1 MSYSIL
7 VVSFSRRVQVFYR
20 HFQHPRHRIIAMRA
34 CVQRVSQAKVLLQDE
49 NNRVSGE
56 INKGFLV
63 LLGVGQGDVEEDAKY
78 LARKISGLR
87 VFEDEAGKMNLN
99 LEQIGGRALVV
110 SQFTLYADCVK
121 GNRPSFTDAAAPET
135 ANKLYRL
142 FIKEL
147 NSLGVSTE
155 EGVFQ
160 ANMGVSLV
168 NDGPVTIWLDSV
180 NRPQGRKN

>member
-1 MSYSIL
+1 
-7 VVSFSRRVQVFYR
+7 
-20 HFQHPRHRIIAMRA
+20 MRA

-87 VFEDEAGKMNLN
+87 VFEDEAGKMNLS